1 MASEFTV
8 SKTIRLTELAPD
20 SYRLWAAQTEATFT
34 VHGVWDIVVGE
45 RLRPDQPAPLNAVD
59 EAAKW
64 DRQHALTRQ
73 ALLACL
79 PKSELT
85 NVYQFKL
92 ASEIWSRLAQE
103 HGAISI
109 ARRAIANRNFYQL
122 VKGPSTSVDAYIPV
136 FTSYLQDLNYNL
148 EVPLKDDEVNIA
160 FLASLGPAWQTFQQS
175 MGERVNTLKPAMLY
189 AEVRAFELQKGT
201 AEEPD
206 EKVAYALHRVKTGRV
221 GKGFQK
227 GNHGKGYSAGSEKR
241 SSEKRSCNYCKRKGH
256 LVADCYKLLW
266 KKQVAGDSEDSEE
279 EHSGKPKPIQWVPTG
294 EGEQRKFRT
303 WDG

>member
-1 MASEFTV
+1 
-8 SKTIRLTELAPD
+8 
-20 SYRLWAAQTEATFT
+20 
-34 VHGVWDIVVGE
+34 
-45 RLRPDQPAPLNAVD
+45 VD

-64 DRQHALTRQ
+64 DRQHALARQ
-73 ALLACL
+73 ALLNCL

-85 NVYQFKL
+85 NVYKMKL

-122 VKGPSTSVDAYIPV
+122 IKGPSTSVDAYIPV
-136 FTSYLQDLNYNL
+136 FTKYLQDLNYNL

-160 FLASLGPAWQTFQQS
+160 FLASLGPSWQTFQQS

-189 AEVRAFELQKGT
+189 AEVRAFEMQKGT

-206 EKVAYALHRVKTGRV
+206 EKVAYALHRVQKGRV
-221 GKGFQK
+221 GKGSQ
-227 GNHGKGYSAGSEKR
+227 NSHGKGHSPAGSEKW
-241 SSEKRSCNYCKRKGH
+241 SCNYCKKKGH

-266 KKQVAGDSEDSEE
+266 KKQTAGFKEDDSGTKEQSQ
-279 EHSGKPKPIQWVPTG
+279 SQGQVQGRFGGWVSTS
-294 EGEQRKFRT
+294 
-303 WDG
+303 

>member
-34 VHGVWDIVVGE
+34 VQGVWDIVVGE
-45 RLRPDQPAPLNAVD
+45 RLRHDHPAPLNAVD
-59 EAAKW
+59 EASKW

-109 ARRAIANRNFYQL
+109 ARRAIANRNFYQ
-122 VKGPSTSVDAYIPV
+122 
-136 FTSYLQDLNYNL
+136 
-148 EVPLKDDEVNIA
+148 
-160 FLASLGPAWQTFQQS
+160 
-175 MGERVNTLKPAMLY
+175 
-189 AEVRAFELQKGT
+189 
-201 AEEPD
+201 
-206 EKVAYALHRVKTGRV
+206 
-221 GKGFQK
+221 
-227 GNHGKGYSAGSEKR
+227 
-241 SSEKRSCNYCKRKGH
+241 
-256 LVADCYKLLW
+256 
-266 KKQVAGDSEDSEE
+266 
-279 EHSGKPKPIQWVPTG
+279 
-294 EGEQRKFRT
+294 
-303 WDG
+303 